1 MIANRIQGRRITK
14 SLSSMTRLGVATVVA
29 GGLLVA
35 GMELSVSAQAASADT
50 GNAQA
55 TVNSLTAQGYTVI
68 VNKVGSAPL
77 NQSTVTSVRLGR
89 TVIRTDVG
97 VHDHSSVTS
106 RTVYVSVK

>member
-1 MIANRIQGRRITK
+1 MIANRIQGRRTAK
-14 SLSSMTRLGVATVVA
+14 NLWPMTRLGVATAAA

-35 GMELSVSAQAASADT
+35 GLGLSASAQAASADT

-55 TVNSLTAQGYTVI
+55 TVNSLTAQGYIVI
-68 VNKVGSAPL
+68 VDKVGSAPL
-77 NQSTVTSVRLGR
+77 DQSTVTSVRQGR

-97 VHDHSSVTS
+97 VHDRSSVTS